1 MSCYEGLIT
10 VGEEGFS
17 ILSQFYQHDRD
28 LPLRARTLQRV
39 ENETYLR
46 EKIVFRGL
54 HNSRVPGILTLPA
67 HGSRSY
73 PCILLAHGM
82 GGSKEERSTVGPEGT
97 SITQEL
103 LSAGF
108 SVLALDGPWQ
118 GERMVEIDYE
128 SIYSYIR
135 PNNYREL
142 IVQWTVEHRLALDYL
157 ERRAEIDS
165 RRIGILGYSLGG
177 VMTFN
182 LAGLEPRLKAAVT
195 ASTVPLSRHYMQRI
209 GWDETALQRMSPIA
223 PQTFAPEIKS
233 ASFLM
238 LNGIA
243 DPYSTPELLQEL
255 YAAIACPDKELVLFD
270 SGHALPEEHR
280 RNTVEWFQ
288 KYI

>member
-1 MSCYEGLIT
+1 MSCFEGLIT
-10 VGEEGFS
+10 IGEEGFS
-17 ILSQFYQHDRD
+17 ILSQFYQYDRD
-28 LPLRARTLQRV
+28 VPLTPRTLQRD
-39 ENETYLR
+39 ETETYLR
-46 EKIVFRGL
+46 EKIVFRGPQ
-54 HNSRVPGILTLPA
+54 NSRVPGYLTLPVG
-67 HGSRSY
+67 GSGSY

-103 LSAGF
+103 VVSGF

-157 ERRAEIDS
+157 EMRAEIDS
-165 RRIGILGYSLGG
+165 GRIGILGYSLGG

-182 LAGLEPRLKAAVT
+182 LAGLEPRIKAAVT
-195 ASTVPLSRHYMQRI
+195 ASTVPLSRHYIQRI
-209 GWDETALQRMSPIA
+209 EWEETALLRLSPIA
-223 PQTFAPEIKS
+223 PQTFAPEIRS
-233 ASFLM
+233 APFLM

-280 RNTVEWFQ
+280 HNAVEWFQ